1 MVTSTVNL
9 VKLEPSSGMH
19 LRNIHTCEVYADF
32 IFIAKSLSAND
43 FEEITD
49 EEYQEIIAERQKERE
64 SENGEE

>member
-1 MVTSTVNL
+1 MVTSTVSL

-19 LRNIHTCEVYADF
+19 LRNIHSCEVYADF
-32 IFIAKSLSAND
+32 IYLAKSLSVND

-49 EEYQEIIAERQKERE
+49 EEYQEIIAEREKERE

>member
-9 VKLEPSSGMH
+9 VKLEPSEGMH

-32 IFIAKSLSAND
+32 IYLAKSLSVND

-49 EEYQEIIAERQKERE
+49 EEYQEIIAERERERE

>member
-32 IFIAKSLSAND
+32 IFLAKSLSIDD

-49 EEYQEIIAERQKERE
+49 EEYQEIIAEREKERE